1 MPNLLI
7 LRKFYMGFHSP
18 SHFILIFKNLR
29 YLPTF
34 RFPSEMLPTPSL

>member
-18 SHFILIFKNLR
+18 CHFILIFKNLR

>member
-7 LRKFYMGFHSP
+7 LRKFYMGFHSLCL
-18 SHFILIFKNLR
+18 FILIFRNLR

-34 RFPSEMLPTPSL
+34 RLPSEMLPTPSL